1 LNSDRQPQNIL
12 EFQKKSKFQ
21 EPMVMKN
28 NNYQNIWV
36 ELTDSQSEHVSG
48 GTMLKKHSFL
58 YKFVDKNNGAI
69 TIASGNEIGIL
80 NLDGAAIC
88 QTNIA

>member
-1 LNSDRQPQNIL
+1 
-12 EFQKKSKFQ
+12 
-21 EPMVMKN
+21 MKN
-28 NNYQNIWV
+28 NNSQNIWV

-48 GTMLKKHSFL
+48 GAMLKKHSFL